1 MAKKSESDFD
11 FEKALDEL
19 EALVARMEEG
29 DLPLDEALKQF
40 EHGVA
45 LTRRCQQAL
54 EQARQKVDI
63 LLEKDGESAVEPF
76 ETDS

>member
-1 MAKKSESDFD
+1 MSKKSTSDFD

-19 EALVARMEEG
+19 ESLVARMEEG

-40 EHGVA
+40 EHGVS

-54 EQARQKVDI
+54 EAARQKVDI
-63 LLEKDGESAVEPF
+63 LVEKDGESAVEPF
-76 ETDS
+76 ETDK